1 MSSITAEQIKELRE
15 RTGVGLGK
23 CKAALVESGGD
34 IEKAIEELRK
44 AGVASAVKKESRAT
58 NEGRIEALET
68 TDGIALVEM
77 NAETDFVVNNERFG
91 AFHKELV
98 KDVAEAKY
106 ASAEE
111 FLASTSKRDSSKTID
126 DERKE
131 LISVLG
137 ENIVISKVMFLPKQS
152 NASYGIYS
160 HMGGKIMCVV
170 ELSGATGEEAFAK
183 EIGMHVAAEAPEYL
197 APEEVPAEIKAK
209 EEEIAKSQVDAGKK
223 PAEIVEK
230 IIQGKVRSFFDQ
242 VCLLNQKYIK
252 DNALS
257 VAQFVSNHGK
267 ELGKDIKVTK
277 FIRWQLGN

>member
-58 NEGRIEALET
+58 NEGRIEAIET
-68 TDGIALVEM
+68 ADGIALVEM
-77 NAETDFVVNNERFG
+77 NAETDFVVNNDRFG
-91 AFHKELV
+91 AFQKELV
-98 KDVAEAKY
+98 ADVAEGKFT
-106 ASAEE
+106 SAED

-137 ENIVISKVMFLPKQS
+137 ENIVISRVMYMPKQS

-170 ELSGATGEEAFAK
+170 ELSGAAGEESFAK

-197 APEEVPAEIKAK
+197 SSEEVPAETKAK
-209 EEEIAKSQVDAGKK
+209 EEEIAKSQVDGGKK

-230 IIQGKVRSFFDQ
+230 IIQGKVRAFFDQ

-257 VAQFVSNHGK
+257 VAQFVDNHGK